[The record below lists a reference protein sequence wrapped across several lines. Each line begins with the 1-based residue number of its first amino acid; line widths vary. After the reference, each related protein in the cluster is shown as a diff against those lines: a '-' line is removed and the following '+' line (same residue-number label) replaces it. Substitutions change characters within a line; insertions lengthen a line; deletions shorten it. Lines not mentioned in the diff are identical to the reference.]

1 MPTAFPSL
9 SVITS
14 RAIAPVIKSTL
25 PVNNAGRTKTEEE
38 EKSPYTLQER
48 LH

>member
-1 MPTAFPSL
+1 MPFAFPSL

-14 RAIAPVIKSTL
+14 RAMAPVIKSTF
-25 PVNNAGRTKTEEE
+25 PVITAGLTKTEEE